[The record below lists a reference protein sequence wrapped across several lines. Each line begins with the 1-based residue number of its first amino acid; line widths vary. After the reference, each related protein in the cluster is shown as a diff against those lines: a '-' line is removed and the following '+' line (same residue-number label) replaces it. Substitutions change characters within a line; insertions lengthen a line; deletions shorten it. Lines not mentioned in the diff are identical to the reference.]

1 MDRLGWPGAHRQ
13 TRLRR
18 IQPPVHAVYHA
29 GVICPLS
36 LQAVCY
42 GIPAG
47 NRVGP
52 AAPRQ
57 DRLGTG
63 GPENDSPGATTGRER
78 PENGM
83 GNYLIRNQTPHELV
97 IEGADRSLKLAP
109 LQRRRVGASPERLFG
124 AAACAAR
131 RDHAVD
137 WELEP
142 VRSTRLLAAAWL
154 AGAGIASCVAG
165 VFAYSLGSG
174 MLALWLGGAAAAGCA
189 IGAAYI
195 IARGRTRPDRTGHDL
210 AGASRREPG
219 RAETGPPGPGRI
231 ARWRMRHGR
240 NRRDRAASRGHRDS
254 PQLDPTPPRGE
265 QWGIVRDFI
274 IATCQGLII
283 LLVLFVAVAAPA
295 AAIYYGTELSKVVV
309 FTHWSHLSLI
319 AGSDA
324 LYIVVAR
331 LLQLIMLIIV
341 SIVPALMYFQFDR
354 EKLSTLVDRWLHAIF
369 RLDPSLGTVADVDA
383 KYGRRVEEFYG
394 ASLATGVGEPRKRLH
409 DRSPV
414 IIATLLIAIGWIV
427 VLLNDA
433 HRYGPLPS
441 FQDLFRPSPT
451 PMTMGFLGAYFLAVQ
466 VTLRGYV
473 RGDLKPKTYNV
484 ITVRILM
491 AVILAWA
498 AQALWGTNQVVL
510 ALSFIAGIL
519 PNTVLR
525 RIRDVGGS
533 GTLLR
538 QVRDRPKAEDGG
550 GQKAEKDDLQV
561 QSPLSQLDEVD
572 VYERTRL
579 EEEGITSVQALA
591 RHDLV
596 DLILSSRIPVPRLI
610 DWVDQ
615 AILLQHVPERAAQ
628 RLRGLGIR
636 TATDYLQASACD
648 DAFRHVSCALAQEG
662 NMNAELLRIVLNG
675 DEWLS
680 YIQNWRQHDGTTA
693 MQVYTYD
700 RDGHLKKRRLRIGP
714 PRTQPVCVSAGGTT
728 AGSTMGAGPFAPYT
742 GPRDGQPTQNGDG
755 GQPTHDELMTK

>member
-1 MDRLGWPGAHRQ
+1 
-13 TRLRR
+13 
-18 IQPPVHAVYHA
+18 
-29 GVICPLS
+29 
-36 LQAVCY
+36 
-42 GIPAG
+42 
-47 NRVGP
+47 
-52 AAPRQ
+52 
-57 DRLGTG
+57 
-63 GPENDSPGATTGRER
+63 
-78 PENGM
+78 M

-165 VFAYSLGSG
+165 VLAYSLGSG
-174 MLALWLGGAAAAGCA
+174 VLALWLGTAAATACA

-195 IARGRTRPDRTGHDL
+195 IARGRTRPDRVGHDL
-210 AGASRREPG
+210 AGPGRKEPG
-219 RAETGPPGPGRI
+219 RAETGRAEPGPPGPGRMS
-231 ARWRMRHGR
+231 RWRLRRGCK
-240 NRRDRAASRGHRDS
+240 RRDRAASRSHKDS
-254 PQLDPTPPRGE
+254 PQLDPTPLRGE

-309 FTHWSHLSLI
+309 FTHWSHLSLV
-319 AGSDA
+319 AGRDA

-414 IIATLLIAIGWIV
+414 IVATLLIAIGWIV
-427 VLLNDA
+427 ILLNDS
-433 HRYGPLPS
+433 HGHGPLPS

-525 RIRDVGGS
+525 RIRDVGGP
-533 GTLLR
+533 GTILR
-538 QVRDRPKAEDGG
+538 QARDARDRP
-550 GQKAEKDDLQV
+550 KAEKDDLQV

-636 TATDYLQASACD
+636 TATDYLQVSANEC
-648 DAFRHVSCALAQEG
+648 AFSHVSCALAQEG
-662 NMNAELLRIVLNG
+662 NMNAELLWIVLNG

-680 YIQNWRQHDGTTA
+680 HIQNWRQHDGTAA

-700 RDGHLKKRRLRIGP
+700 RDGRLKKRRLKIGP
-714 PRTQPVCVSAGGTT
+714 SRTQPACIS
-728 AGSTMGAGPFAPYT
+728 AGSTMTAGPFAPYT
-742 GPRDGQPTQNGDG
+742 GSPG
-755 GQPTHDELMTK
+755 GQPTRNGRGGQPSHGAGKIRTDTQAQSS

>member
-1 MDRLGWPGAHRQ
+1 MSRWLVPGWMR
-13 TRLRR
+13 
-18 IQPPVHAVYHA
+18 
-29 GVICPLS
+29 
-36 LQAVCY
+36 
-42 GIPAG
+42 
-47 NRVGP
+47 
-52 AAPRQ
+52 
-57 DRLGTG
+57 
-63 GPENDSPGATTGRER
+63 
-78 PENGM
+78 
-83 GNYLIRNQTPHELV
+83 
-97 IEGADRSLKLAP
+97 
-109 LQRRRVGASPERLFG
+109 
-124 AAACAAR
+124 
-131 RDHAVD
+131 
-137 WELEP
+137 
-142 VRSTRLLAAAWL
+142 
-154 AGAGIASCVAG
+154 
-165 VFAYSLGSG
+165 
-174 MLALWLGGAAAAGCA
+174 
-189 IGAAYI
+189 
-195 IARGRTRPDRTGHDL
+195 
-210 AGASRREPG
+210 
-219 RAETGPPGPGRI
+219 
-231 ARWRMRHGR
+231 RWRMRRGR
-240 NRRDRAASRGHRDS
+240 KGHDRAASHSRRES
-254 PQLDPTPPRGE
+254 PQLDPTPLRGE
-265 QWGIVRDFI
+265 QWGIVRDFV
-274 IATCQGLII
+274 IATCQGVII
-283 LLVLFVAVAAPA
+283 VLVLFVAVAAPA
-295 AAIYYGTELSKVVV
+295 FAIYYGTELSNVIVL
-309 FTHWSHLSLI
+309 THWSHLSLV
-319 AGSDA
+319 AGHDA

-331 LLQLIMLIIV
+331 LLQLIMLIII

-414 IIATLLIAIGWIV
+414 IVATLLIATGWIV
-427 VLLNDA
+427 VLLNDV
-433 HRYGPLPS
+433 HRHGALPS

-525 RIRDVGGS
+525 RIRDVGS
-533 GTLLR
+533 PSTILR
-538 QVRDRPKAEDGG
+538 QVRDVRGRQKAETEGR
-550 GQKAEKDDLQV
+550 QKAEKDDLQV

-615 AILLQHVPERAAQ
+615 AILLQHVPERTAQ

-636 TATDYLQASACD
+636 TATDYLQVSTD
-648 DAFRHVSCALAQEG
+648 ERAFNHVNGVLAKEG
-662 NMNAELLRIVLNG
+662 DLNAELLRIVLNG

-680 YIQNWRQHDGTTA
+680 YIENWRQHDGTTA
-693 MQVYTYD
+693 MQVYTYE
-700 RDGHLKKRRLRIGP
+700 RDGRLTKRRLKIGP
-714 PRTQPVCVSAGGTT
+714 TRAQPVRISAGGTT
-728 AGSTMGAGPFAPYT
+728 AGSTTMAGQLAPYT
-742 GPRDGQPTQNGDG
+742 GSLGGQPAQDGDG
-755 GQPTHDELMTK
+755 GQPAQDGGPGTANAAAA

>member
-1 MDRLGWPGAHRQ
+1 
-13 TRLRR
+13 
-18 IQPPVHAVYHA
+18 
-29 GVICPLS
+29 
-36 LQAVCY
+36 
-42 GIPAG
+42 
-47 NRVGP
+47 
-52 AAPRQ
+52 
-57 DRLGTG
+57 
-63 GPENDSPGATTGRER
+63 
-78 PENGM
+78 M

-97 IEGADRSLKLAP
+97 IEGVGMSLKLAP

-124 AAACAAR
+124 TAAGAAR
-131 RDHAVD
+131 RDNAVD

-154 AGAGIASCVAG
+154 AGAGIAGCAAG
-165 VFAYSLGSG
+165 VIAYSLGSG
-174 MLALWLGGAAAAGCA
+174 MLALWLGVGAAAACA
-189 IGAAYI
+189 IAGAYI
-195 IARGRTRPDRTGHDL
+195 IGRGRTRPDRT
-210 AGASRREPG
+210 EPG
-219 RAETGPPGPGRI
+219 RTEPGRTETGRVRRWLVLGWMR
-231 ARWRMRHGR
+231 RWRMRRRRGRDQVASHGR
-240 NRRDRAASRGHRDS
+240 RDS
-254 PQLDPTPPRGE
+254 PRLDPTPLRGE
-265 QWGIVRDFI
+265 QWGIVRDFV

-283 LLVLFVAVAAPA
+283 VLVLFVAVAAPA
-295 AAIYYGTELSKVVV
+295 SAIYYGTELSNVIVI
-309 FTHWSHLSLI
+309 THWSHLSLV
-319 AGSDA
+319 AGHDH

-414 IIATLLIAIGWIV
+414 IVATLLIAIGWIV
-427 VLLNDA
+427 VLLSDA
-433 HRYGPLPS
+433 HRDGALPS

-451 PMTMGFLGAYFLAVQ
+451 PMTMGFLGAYFLAIQ

-498 AQALWGTNQVVL
+498 AQALWGTGQVVL

-525 RIRDVGGS
+525 RIRDVS
-533 GTLLR
+533 GPGTILR
-538 QVRDRPKAEDGG
+538 QVRDSRGHHKTEGGGRQKTEDGG
-550 GQKAEKDDLQV
+550 RQKTDKDDLQV

-591 RHDLV
+591 RHDLI

-628 RLRGLGIR
+628 TLRGLGIR
-636 TATDYLQASACD
+636 TATDYMQVSTDRC
-648 DAFRHVSCALAQEG
+648 AFSHLSGVLKKG
-662 NMNAELLRIVLNG
+662 GLNAELLRIVLNG

-680 YIQNWRQHDGTTA
+680 YIENWRQHDGTTA
-693 MQVYTYD
+693 MQVHTYD
-700 RDGHLKKRRLRIGP
+700 RDGHLKKRHVKIGP
-714 PRTQPVCVSAGGTT
+714 TRSQPARVSAGDTT
-728 AGSTMGAGPFAPYT
+728 AGSTTMAGKLAPYT
-742 GPRDGQPTQNGDG
+742 ASPGSQPAPNGKDGKPAQHDQPARTAKPGTTD
-755 GQPTHDELMTK
+755 TAAA

>member
-1 MDRLGWPGAHRQ
+1 
-13 TRLRR
+13 
-18 IQPPVHAVYHA
+18 
-29 GVICPLS
+29 
-36 LQAVCY
+36 
-42 GIPAG
+42 
-47 NRVGP
+47 VG
-52 AAPRQ
+52 
-57 DRLGTG
+57 
-63 GPENDSPGATTGRER
+63 
-78 PENGM
+78 
-83 GNYLIRNQTPHELV
+83 
-97 IEGADRSLKLAP
+97 
-109 LQRRRVGASPERLFG
+109 
-124 AAACAAR
+124 
-131 RDHAVD
+131 
-137 WELEP
+137 
-142 VRSTRLLAAAWL
+142 
-154 AGAGIASCVAG
+154 
-165 VFAYSLGSG
+165 
-174 MLALWLGGAAAAGCA
+174 
-189 IGAAYI
+189 
-195 IARGRTRPDRTGHDL
+195 RGRQG
-210 AGASRREPG
+210 
-219 RAETGPPGPGRI
+219 
-231 ARWRMRHGR
+231 
-240 NRRDRAASRGHRDS
+240 RDRAASHGQRDRL
-254 PQLDPTPPRGE
+254 QLDPTPLRGE
-265 QWGIVRDFI
+265 QWGIVRDFV

-283 LLVLFVAVAAPA
+283 VVVLLVAVAAPA
-295 AAIYYGTELSKVVV
+295 SAIYYGTELSSVVV
-309 FTHWSHLSLI
+309 FTHWSHPSLV
-319 AGSDA
+319 AGHDA

-414 IIATLLIAIGWIV
+414 IVATLLIAIGWIV

-433 HRYGPLPS
+433 HRPGALPS
-441 FQDLFRPSPT
+441 FQDLFQPSPT

-525 RIRDVGGS
+525 RIRDVGGPS
-533 GTLLR
+533 TILR
-538 QVRDRPKAEDGG
+538 QVRDVGGRQKAQAGGRQKAEDDGH
-550 GQKAEKDDLQV
+550 QKAEKDDLQV

-591 RHDLV
+591 RHDLI

-628 RLRGLGIR
+628 TLRGLGIR
-636 TATDYLQASACD
+636 TATDYLQVSTD
-648 DAFRHVSCALAQEG
+648 EGAFHHVSRVLAKG
-662 NMNAELLRIVLNG
+662 GDLNAELLRIVLNG

-680 YIQNWRQHDGTTA
+680 YIENWRQHDGTTA
-693 MQVYTYD
+693 MRVHTYD
-700 RDGHLKKRRLRIGP
+700 QDGRLKKRRLKIGP
-714 PRTQPVCVSAGGTT
+714 AKAQPVRMSVEDTT
-728 AGSTMGAGPFAPYT
+728 AGSTTMAGQLTPYT
-742 GPRDGQPTQNGDG
+742 GSPGGQPAQDGDG
-755 GQPTHDELMTK
+755 GEPARTAGPGPATAAA

>member
-1 MDRLGWPGAHRQ
+1 
-13 TRLRR
+13 
-18 IQPPVHAVYHA
+18 
-29 GVICPLS
+29 
-36 LQAVCY
+36 
-42 GIPAG
+42 
-47 NRVGP
+47 
-52 AAPRQ
+52 
-57 DRLGTG
+57 
-63 GPENDSPGATTGRER
+63 
-78 PENGM
+78 M

-97 IEGADRSLKLAP
+97 IEGAGISLKLAP

-124 AAACAAR
+124 TAACAAR
-131 RDHAVD
+131 RDNAVD

-142 VRSTRLLAAAWL
+142 MRSTRLLTAAWL
-154 AGAGIASCVAG
+154 AGAGIAGCAAG
-165 VFAYSLGSG
+165 VIAYLLGSG
-174 MLALWLGGAAAAGCA
+174 MLALWLGVGAAAACA
-189 IGAAYI
+189 IAGAYI
-195 IARGRTRPDRTGHDL
+195 IGRGRTRPDRTEPG
-210 AGASRREPG
+210 RTEPG
-219 RAETGPPGPGRI
+219 RAETGRGRRWLVLGWMR
-231 ARWRMRHGR
+231 RWRMRHRRGR
-240 NRRDRAASRGHRDS
+240 DQVASHGRRDS
-254 PQLDPTPPRGE
+254 PRLDPTPLRGE
-265 QWGIVRDFI
+265 QWGIVRDFV

-283 LLVLFVAVAAPA
+283 VLVLFVAVAAPA
-295 AAIYYGTELSKVVV
+295 SAIYYGTELSNVIVI
-309 FTHWSHLSLI
+309 THWSHLSLV
-319 AGSDA
+319 AGHDH

-414 IIATLLIAIGWIV
+414 IVATLLIAIGWIV

-433 HRYGPLPS
+433 HRDGALPS

-451 PMTMGFLGAYFLAVQ
+451 PMTMGFLGAYFLAIQ

-498 AQALWGTNQVVL
+498 AQALWGTSQVVL

-525 RIRDVGGS
+525 RIRDIS
-533 GTLLR
+533 GPGTILR
-538 QVRDRPKAEDGG
+538 QVRDTRGRQKPEDGG
-550 GQKAEKDDLQV
+550 RQKPEDGGRQKPEKDDLQV

-591 RHDLV
+591 RHDLI

-628 RLRGLGIR
+628 TLRGLGIR
-636 TATDYLQASACD
+636 TATDYMQVATDKC
-648 DAFRHVSCALAQEG
+648 AFNHLSGVLKKGGQ
-662 NMNAELLRIVLNG
+662 NAELLRIVLNG

-680 YIQNWRQHDGTTA
+680 YIENWRQHDGTTA
-693 MQVYTYD
+693 MQVHTYD
-700 RDGHLKKRRLRIGP
+700 RDGHLKKRHVKIGP
-714 PRTQPVCVSAGGTT
+714 TRARPARISAEDTT
-728 AGSTMGAGPFAPYT
+728 AGSVTLAGKLAPYT
-742 GPRDGQPTQNGDG
+742 ASPGSQPAPNGNDGQPAQHD
-755 GQPTHDELMTK
+755 QPARTAEPGTTDTAAA

>member
-1 MDRLGWPGAHRQ
+1 
-13 TRLRR
+13 
-18 IQPPVHAVYHA
+18 
-29 GVICPLS
+29 
-36 LQAVCY
+36 
-42 GIPAG
+42 
-47 NRVGP
+47 
-52 AAPRQ
+52 
-57 DRLGTG
+57 
-63 GPENDSPGATTGRER
+63 
-78 PENGM
+78 M
-83 GNYLIRNQTPHELV
+83 GNYLIRNQTPHQLV
-97 IEGADRSLKLAP
+97 IEGADMSLKLAP

-124 AAACAAR
+124 VAACAAR

-165 VFAYSLGSG
+165 VIAYSLGSG
-174 MLALWLGGAAAAGCA
+174 VLDLWLGVGAAVACA
-189 IGAAYI
+189 IGGGYI
-195 IARGRTRPDRTGHDL
+195 IGRGRTRPDRTGYDL
-210 AGASRREPG
+210 AGPGRREPG
-219 RAETGPPGPGRI
+219 RDETSREEPGQPGPRRMS
-231 ARWRMRHGR
+231 RWLVPGSMRRRRVRHGR
-240 NRRDRAASRGHRDS
+240 KGRDRAASHGHKDS
-254 PQLDPTPPRGE
+254 PQLDPTPLRGE
-265 QWGIVRDFI
+265 QWGIVRDFV

-283 LLVLFVAVAAPA
+283 VLVLFVAVAAPA
-295 AAIYYGTELSKVVV
+295 SAIYYGTELSNVIVL
-309 FTHWSHLSLI
+309 THWSHLSLV
-319 AGSDA
+319 AGHDA

-331 LLQLIMLIIV
+331 LLQLIMLILV

-414 IIATLLIAIGWIV
+414 IVATLLIAIGWIV
-427 VLLNDA
+427 VLLNDVHPHSA
-433 HRYGPLPS
+433 LPS

-498 AQALWGTNQVVL
+498 AQALLGTNQVVL

-525 RIRDVGGS
+525 RIRDVGGP
-533 GTLLR
+533 GTILR
-538 QVRDRPKAEDGG
+538 QVRGARGRQETEAGSR
-550 GQKAEKDDLQV
+550 QKGETDDLQV

-628 RLRGLGIR
+628 KLRGLGIR
-636 TATDYLQASACD
+636 TATDYLQVSASKP
-648 DAFRHVSCALAQEG
+648 AFDHVRSVLKEG
-662 NMNAELLRIVLNG
+662 GLNADLLRIVLNG

-680 YIQNWRQHDGTTA
+680 YIENWRQHDGTAAT
-693 MQVYTYD
+693 QVYTYG
-700 RDGHLKKRRLRIGP
+700 RDGRLMKRRLKIGP
-714 PRTQPVCVSAGGTT
+714 KRAQPVRASADATTARSATT
-728 AGSTMGAGPFAPYT
+728 AGQLAPYT
-742 GPRDGQPTQNGDG
+742 GSLAGPPAQNGDG
-755 GQPTHDELMTK
+755 GQPAQDGDPSTANATAA

>member
-1 MDRLGWPGAHRQ
+1 
-13 TRLRR
+13 
-18 IQPPVHAVYHA
+18 
-29 GVICPLS
+29 
-36 LQAVCY
+36 
-42 GIPAG
+42 
-47 NRVGP
+47 
-52 AAPRQ
+52 
-57 DRLGTG
+57 
-63 GPENDSPGATTGRER
+63 
-78 PENGM
+78 M

-154 AGAGIASCVAG
+154 AGAGIASCVTG
-165 VFAYSLGSG
+165 VLAYSLGSG
-174 MLALWLGGAAAAGCA
+174 MLALWLGTAAAAACA
-189 IGAAYI
+189 IGAAYV
-195 IARGRTRPDRTGHDL
+195 IARGRARPDRTGHDL
-210 AGASRREPG
+210 AGPSRGEPG
-219 RAETGPPGPGRI
+219 RAETARAEPGPPKPGRMSG
-231 ARWRMRHGR
+231 WRMRRGR
-240 NRRDRAASRGHRDS
+240 KRRDRAASRGHRDS
-254 PQLDPTPPRGE
+254 PQLDPTPLRGE

-309 FTHWSHLSLI
+309 FTHWSHLSLV
-319 AGSDA
+319 ADRGA

-433 HRYGPLPS
+433 HRDGPLPS

-525 RIRDVGGS
+525 RIRDVGGPS
-533 GTLLR
+533 TVLR

-550 GQKAEKDDLQV
+550 GHKAQDGGRQKAEKDDLQV

-615 AILLQHVPERAAQ
+615 AILLQHVPEYAAQ

-636 TATDYLQASACD
+636 TATDYLQASANEC
-648 DAFRHVSCALAQEG
+648 AFSHVSCALAQEG
-662 NMNAELLRIVLNG
+662 NMSAELLRIVLNG

-700 RDGHLKKRRLRIGP
+700 RDGRLKKRRMKISP
-714 PRTQPVCVSAGGTT
+714 PRTQPVCMSAGGTT
-728 AGSTMGAGPFAPYT
+728 AGSTMMAGPFAPYT
-742 GPRDGQPTQNGDG
+742 GSRDGQPAQNGDG
-755 GQPTHDELMTK
+755 GQPSHGAEKTRTDTRAQSS

>member
-1 MDRLGWPGAHRQ
+1 
-13 TRLRR
+13 
-18 IQPPVHAVYHA
+18 
-29 GVICPLS
+29 
-36 LQAVCY
+36 
-42 GIPAG
+42 
-47 NRVGP
+47 
-52 AAPRQ
+52 
-57 DRLGTG
+57 
-63 GPENDSPGATTGRER
+63 
-78 PENGM
+78 M

-97 IEGADRSLKLAP
+97 IEGADISLKLAP

-131 RDHAVD
+131 RDNAVD

-165 VFAYSLGSG
+165 VIAYSLGSG
-174 MLALWLGGAAAAGCA
+174 MLALWLGVGAAAACA
-189 IGAAYI
+189 IGGAYI
-195 IARGRTRPDRTGHDL
+195 IGRGRTSPDRTGRDL
-210 AGASRREPG
+210 AGPGRTEPG
-219 RAETGPPGPGRI
+219 QRGPGRVSRWLVPGWMR
-231 ARWRMRHGR
+231 RWRMRRGR
-240 NRRDRAASRGHRDS
+240 KGRDRAASHGHRDS
-254 PQLDPTPPRGE
+254 PQLDPTPLRGE
-265 QWGIVRDFI
+265 QWGIVRDFV

-283 LLVLFVAVAAPA
+283 VLVLFAAVAAPA
-295 AAIYYGTELSKVVV
+295 SAIYYGTELSNVIV
-309 FTHWSHLSLI
+309 FTHWSHLSLV
-319 AGSDA
+319 ADHDA

-414 IIATLLIAIGWIV
+414 IVATLLIAIGWIV

-433 HRYGPLPS
+433 HRDGALPS

-525 RIRDVGGS
+525 RIRDVGG
-533 GTLLR
+533 GR
-538 QVRDRPKAEDGG
+538 
-550 GQKAEKDDLQV
+550 QKAEKDDLQV

-591 RHDLV
+591 RHDLI

-615 AILLQHVPERAAQ
+615 AILLQHVPERAALT
-628 RLRGLGIR
+628 LRGLGIR
-636 TATDYLQASACD
+636 TATDYLQVSTD
-648 DAFRHVSCALAQEG
+648 ERAFEHVSRVFAKEG
-662 NMNAELLRIVLNG
+662 DLNAELLRIVLNG

-680 YIQNWRQHDGTTA
+680 YIENWRQHDGTTT
-693 MQVYTYD
+693 MQVHTYD
-700 RDGHLKKRRLRIGP
+700 RDGRLKKRRLKIGP
-714 PRTQPVCVSAGGTT
+714 TSAQPVRISAGGTT
-728 AGSTMGAGPFAPYT
+728 AGSATTAGQLAPYT
-742 GPRDGQPTQNGDG
+742 GSLGGQPAQNGDG
-755 GQPTHDELMTK
+755 GQSAQDGQPARMAGPGTANAAAA

>member
-1 MDRLGWPGAHRQ
+1 
-13 TRLRR
+13 
-18 IQPPVHAVYHA
+18 
-29 GVICPLS
+29 
-36 LQAVCY
+36 
-42 GIPAG
+42 
-47 NRVGP
+47 
-52 AAPRQ
+52 
-57 DRLGTG
+57 
-63 GPENDSPGATTGRER
+63 
-78 PENGM
+78 M

-97 IEGADRSLKLAP
+97 IEGAGDMSLKLAP
-109 LQRRRVGASPERLFG
+109 LQQRRVGASPEKLFG

-131 RDHAVD
+131 RDNAVD

-165 VFAYSLGSG
+165 VIAYSLGSG
-174 MLALWLGGAAAAGCA
+174 MLALWLGAGAGAACA
-189 IGAAYI
+189 IGGAYVI
-195 IARGRTRPDRTGHDL
+195 GRGRTRPDRTGRDL
-210 AGASRREPG
+210 AGPGREEPG
-219 RAETGPPGPGRI
+219 QPGPGRVSRRLVPGWMR
-231 ARWRMRHGR
+231 RWRMRRGR
-240 NRRDRAASRGHRDS
+240 KGRDRAASRGHRDS
-254 PQLDPTPPRGE
+254 PQLDPTPLRGE
-265 QWGIVRDFI
+265 QWGIVRDFV
-274 IATCQGLII
+274 IATCQGLVIV
-283 LLVLFVAVAAPA
+283 LVLFVAVAAPA
-295 AAIYYGTELSKVVV
+295 SAIYYGTELSNVIVI
-309 FTHWSHLSLI
+309 THWSHLSLV
-319 AGSDA
+319 AGHDH

-414 IIATLLIAIGWIV
+414 IVATLLIAIGWIV

-433 HRYGPLPS
+433 HRDGALPS

-451 PMTMGFLGAYFLAVQ
+451 PMTMGFLGAYFLAIQ

-525 RIRDVGGS
+525 RIRDVGG
-533 GTLLR
+533 GR
-538 QVRDRPKAEDGG
+538 
-550 GQKAEKDDLQV
+550 QKAEKDDLQV
-561 QSPLSQLDEVD
+561 QSPLSHLDEVD

-591 RHDLV
+591 RHDLI

-628 RLRGLGIR
+628 TLRGLGIR
-636 TATDYLQASACD
+636 TATDYLQVSAD
-648 DAFRHVSCALAQEG
+648 ERAFKHVSRVLAKDG
-662 NMNAELLRIVLNG
+662 DLSAELLRIVLDG

-680 YIQNWRQHDGTTA
+680 YIQNWRQHDGTIT
-693 MQVYTYD
+693 MQVHTYGQ
-700 RDGHLKKRRLRIGP
+700 DGHVKKRRLKIGAA
-714 PRTQPVCVSAGGTT
+714 RAQPARGSAGGTT
-728 AGSTMGAGPFAPYT
+728 AGSTTTAGQLTPLHRVNGRPASTERRRRPASTGRPASKNGGARHG
-742 GPRDGQPTQNGDG
+742 
-755 GQPTHDELMTK
+755 

>member
-1 MDRLGWPGAHRQ
+1 
-13 TRLRR
+13 
-18 IQPPVHAVYHA
+18 
-29 GVICPLS
+29 
-36 LQAVCY
+36 
-42 GIPAG
+42 
-47 NRVGP
+47 
-52 AAPRQ
+52 
-57 DRLGTG
+57 
-63 GPENDSPGATTGRER
+63 
-78 PENGM
+78 M

-97 IEGADRSLKLAP
+97 IEGADMSLKLAP

-154 AGAGIASCVAG
+154 AGAGIASCAAG
-165 VFAYSLGSG
+165 VIVYSLGSG
-174 MLALWLGGAAAAGCA
+174 MLAFWLGVGAAAACA
-189 IGAAYI
+189 IGGAYVI
-195 IARGRTRPDRTGHDL
+195 GRGRTGPDRTGRDL
-210 AGASRREPG
+210 AGPGRTEPG
-219 RAETGPPGPGRI
+219 RAGPGRMRRWLVPGWMR
-231 ARWRMRHGR
+231 RWRTRRGPKG
-240 NRRDRAASRGHRDS
+240 RDRAASHGHRDS
-254 PQLDPTPPRGE
+254 PRLDPTPLRGE
-265 QWGIVRDFI
+265 QWGIVRDFV

-283 LLVLFVAVAAPA
+283 VVVLFVAVAAPA
-295 AAIYYGTELSKVVV
+295 SAIYYGTELSNVIVI
-309 FTHWSHLSLI
+309 THWSHLSLV
-319 AGSDA
+319 AGHDA

-414 IIATLLIAIGWIV
+414 IVATLLIAIGWIV

-433 HRYGPLPS
+433 HRDGALPS

-451 PMTMGFLGAYFLAVQ
+451 PMTMGFLGAYFLAIQ

-525 RIRDVGGS
+525 RIRDVGG
-533 GTLLR
+533 GR
-538 QVRDRPKAEDGG
+538 
-550 GQKAEKDDLQV
+550 QKAEKDDLQV

-591 RHDLV
+591 RHDLI

-628 RLRGLGIR
+628 TLRGLGIR
-636 TATDYLQASACD
+636 TATDYLQVSTD
-648 DAFRHVSCALAQEG
+648 ERAFKHVSRVLAKEG
-662 NMNAELLRIVLNG
+662 HLNAELLRVVLNG

-680 YIQNWRQHDGTTA
+680 YIENWRQHDGTTT
-693 MQVYTYD
+693 MQVHTYD
-700 RDGHLKKRRLRIGP
+700 PDGRLKKRRLMIGP
-714 PRTQPVCVSAGGTT
+714 TRAQPARISAGVTT
-728 AGSTMGAGPFAPYT
+728 AGSATMAGKLAPYT
-742 GPRDGQPTQNGDG
+742 GSPGGQPAQNGDG
-755 GQPTHDELMTK
+755 GQPAQDSQPARTAGPGTANPAAA

>member
-1 MDRLGWPGAHRQ
+1 
-13 TRLRR
+13 
-18 IQPPVHAVYHA
+18 
-29 GVICPLS
+29 
-36 LQAVCY
+36 
-42 GIPAG
+42 
-47 NRVGP
+47 
-52 AAPRQ
+52 
-57 DRLGTG
+57 
-63 GPENDSPGATTGRER
+63 
-78 PENGM
+78 M

-97 IEGADRSLKLAP
+97 IEGAAGMSLKLAP

-124 AAACAAR
+124 TAACAAR
-131 RDHAVD
+131 RDNAVD

-142 VRSTRLLAAAWL
+142 VRSTRLLGAAWL

-165 VFAYSLGSG
+165 AIAYSLGSS
-174 MLALWLGGAAAAGCA
+174 MLALWLGVGAAAACA
-189 IGAAYI
+189 IGGAYI
-195 IARGRTRPDRTGHDL
+195 IGRGRTRPDRTGRDL
-210 AGASRREPG
+210 AGPVRS
-219 RAETGPPGPGRI
+219 ETGWAERGRMSRWLVPGWMR
-231 ARWRMRHGR
+231 RWRTRRSRKG
-240 NRRDRAASRGHRDS
+240 RDRAASGHRDS
-254 PQLDPTPPRGE
+254 PRLDPTPLRGE
-265 QWGIVRDFI
+265 QWGIVRDFV
-274 IATCQGLII
+274 IATFQGLII
-283 LLVLFVAVAAPA
+283 VVVLFVAVAAPA
-295 AAIYYGTELSKVVV
+295 SAIYYGTELSNVIV
-309 FTHWSHLSLI
+309 FTHWSHLSLV
-319 AGSDA
+319 AGHDH

-414 IIATLLIAIGWIV
+414 IVATLLIAIGWIV

-433 HRYGPLPS
+433 HRDGALPS

-451 PMTMGFLGAYFLAVQ
+451 PMTMGFLGAYFLAIQ

-525 RIRDVGGS
+525 RIRDVGG
-533 GTLLR
+533 GR
-538 QVRDRPKAEDGG
+538 
-550 GQKAEKDDLQV
+550 QKAEKNDLQV

-615 AILLQHVPERAAQ
+615 AILLQHVPERTAQ
-628 RLRGLGIR
+628 TLRGLGIR
-636 TATDYLQASACD
+636 TATDYLQVSAD
-648 DAFRHVSCALAQEG
+648 KRAFNHVSGVLAKEG
-662 NMNAELLRIVLNG
+662 DLNAELLRIVLNG

-680 YIQNWRQHDGTTA
+680 YIENWRLHDGTTA
-693 MQVYTYD
+693 MQVHTYNQ
-700 RDGHLKKRRLRIGP
+700 DGHLKKRRVKIGP
-714 PRTQPVCVSAGGTT
+714 TRTQPVRISAGGTT
-728 AGSTMGAGPFAPYT
+728 DGKHDDGRPVRAPHRVTGRPASTERRRRPASAGRPASKNGGARPG
-742 GPRDGQPTQNGDG
+742 
-755 GQPTHDELMTK
+755 

>member
-1 MDRLGWPGAHRQ
+1 
-13 TRLRR
+13 
-18 IQPPVHAVYHA
+18 
-29 GVICPLS
+29 
-36 LQAVCY
+36 
-42 GIPAG
+42 
-47 NRVGP
+47 
-52 AAPRQ
+52 
-57 DRLGTG
+57 
-63 GPENDSPGATTGRER
+63 
-78 PENGM
+78 M

-97 IEGADRSLKLAP
+97 IEGADMSLKLAP
-109 LQRRRVGASPERLFG
+109 LQRRRVGASPDRLFG
-124 AAACAAR
+124 AAVCAAR
-131 RDHAVD
+131 RDQAVD

-154 AGAGIASCVAG
+154 AGAGITSCAAG
-165 VFAYSLGSG
+165 VIAYSLGSG
-174 MLALWLGGAAAAGCA
+174 MLALWLGAAAAAACA
-189 IGAAYI
+189 IGGAYVI
-195 IARGRTRPDRTGHDL
+195 GRGRTRPDRTGHDL
-210 AGASRREPG
+210 AKPGRTEPG
-219 RAETGPPGPGRI
+219 RAETGREGPGQRGLGRMSRWLVPGWMS
-231 ARWRMRHGR
+231 RWRMRRGR
-240 NRRDRAASRGHRDS
+240 RGRDLAASHGHRDR
-254 PQLDPTPPRGE
+254 PRLDPTPLRGE
-265 QWGIVRDFI
+265 QWGIVRDFV
-274 IATCQGLII
+274 IATCQGLVIV
-283 LLVLFVAVAAPA
+283 LVLFVAVAAPA
-295 AAIYYGTELSKVVV
+295 SAIYYGTELSNVIV
-309 FTHWSHLSLI
+309 FTHWSHLSLV
-319 AGSDA
+319 AGHDA

-331 LLQLIMLIIV
+331 LLQLIMLIII

-414 IIATLLIAIGWIV
+414 IVATLLIAIGWIV
-427 VLLNDA
+427 VLLNDV
-433 HRYGPLPS
+433 HRHGPLPS

-451 PMTMGFLGAYFLAVQ
+451 PMTMGFLGAYFLAIQ

-498 AQALWGTNQVVL
+498 AQALWGTNQAVL

-525 RIRDVGGS
+525 RIRDVGG
-533 GTLLR
+533 
-538 QVRDRPKAEDGG
+538 VR
-550 GQKAEKDDLQV
+550 QKAEKDDLQV

-615 AILLQHVPERAAQ
+615 AILLQHVPERDAQ
-628 RLRGLGIR
+628 TLRGLGIR
-636 TATDYLQASACD
+636 TATDYLQ
-648 DAFRHVSCALAQEG
+648 VSTDERTFDHLSGVLAKEG
-662 NMNAELLRIVLNG
+662 GLNAELLRIVLNG

-680 YIQNWRQHDGTTA
+680 YIENWRLHDGMTA
-693 MQVYTYD
+693 KQVHTYD
-700 RDGHLKKRRLRIGP
+700 QDGHLKKRRVKIGP
-714 PRTQPVCVSAGGTT
+714 TRAQPAHISAGGTT
-728 AGSTMGAGPFAPYT
+728 MTGKLEPYT
-742 GPRDGQPTQNGDG
+742 GSPG
-755 GQPTHDELMTK
+755 GQPAQNGNGGQPARTTGPGTPRAA

>member
-1 MDRLGWPGAHRQ
+1 
-13 TRLRR
+13 
-18 IQPPVHAVYHA
+18 
-29 GVICPLS
+29 
-36 LQAVCY
+36 
-42 GIPAG
+42 
-47 NRVGP
+47 
-52 AAPRQ
+52 
-57 DRLGTG
+57 
-63 GPENDSPGATTGRER
+63 
-78 PENGM
+78 M

-97 IEGADRSLKLAP
+97 IEGAGDMSLKLAP

-124 AAACAAR
+124 TAACAAR
-131 RDHAVD
+131 RDNAVD

-165 VFAYSLGSG
+165 VIAYSLGSG
-174 MLALWLGGAAAAGCA
+174 VLALWLGAGAAAACA
-189 IGAAYI
+189 IGGAYVI
-195 IARGRTRPDRTGHDL
+195 GRGRTRPDRTERDL
-210 AGASRREPG
+210 AGPGRTEPG
-219 RAETGPPGPGRI
+219 QLGPGRVSRRLVPGWMR
-231 ARWRMRHGR
+231 RWRMRRGR
-240 NRRDRAASRGHRDS
+240 KGRDRAASRGHRDS
-254 PQLDPTPPRGE
+254 PQLDPTPLRGE
-265 QWGIVRDFI
+265 QWGIVRDFV
-274 IATCQGLII
+274 IATCQGLVIV
-283 LLVLFVAVAAPA
+283 LVLFVAVAAPA
-295 AAIYYGTELSKVVV
+295 SAIYYGTELSNVIVI
-309 FTHWSHLSLI
+309 THWSHLSLV
-319 AGSDA
+319 AGHDH

-414 IIATLLIAIGWIV
+414 IVATLLIAIGWIV

-433 HRYGPLPS
+433 HRDGALPS

-451 PMTMGFLGAYFLAVQ
+451 PMTMGFLGAYFLAIQ

-498 AQALWGTNQVVL
+498 AQALWGTSQVVL

-525 RIRDVGGS
+525 RIRDVGG
-533 GTLLR
+533 GR
-538 QVRDRPKAEDGG
+538 
-550 GQKAEKDDLQV
+550 QKAEKDDLQV
-561 QSPLSQLDEVD
+561 QSPLSHLDEVD

-591 RHDLV
+591 RHDLI

-628 RLRGLGIR
+628 TLRGLGIR
-636 TATDYLQASACD
+636 TATDYLQVSAD
-648 DAFRHVSCALAQEG
+648 ERAFKHVSRVLAKDG
-662 NMNAELLRIVLNG
+662 DLSAELLRIVLDG

-680 YIQNWRQHDGTTA
+680 YIQNWRQHDGTTT
-693 MQVYTYD
+693 MQVHTYGQ
-700 RDGHLKKRRLRIGP
+700 DGHLKKRRLKIGP
-714 PRTQPVCVSAGGTT
+714 ARAQPARGRAGGTT
-728 AGSTMGAGPFAPYT
+728 AGSTTTAGQLTPLHRVNGRPASTERRRRPASTGRPASKNGGARHG
-742 GPRDGQPTQNGDG
+742 
-755 GQPTHDELMTK
+755 

>member
-1 MDRLGWPGAHRQ
+1 
-13 TRLRR
+13 
-18 IQPPVHAVYHA
+18 
-29 GVICPLS
+29 
-36 LQAVCY
+36 
-42 GIPAG
+42 
-47 NRVGP
+47 
-52 AAPRQ
+52 
-57 DRLGTG
+57 
-63 GPENDSPGATTGRER
+63 
-78 PENGM
+78 M

-97 IEGADRSLKLAP
+97 IEGADISLKLAP

-131 RDHAVD
+131 RDNAVD

-165 VFAYSLGSG
+165 VIAYSLGSG
-174 MLALWLGGAAAAGCA
+174 MLALWLGVGAAAACA
-189 IGAAYI
+189 IGGAYI
-195 IARGRTRPDRTGHDL
+195 IGRGRTSPDRTGRDL
-210 AGASRREPG
+210 AGPGRTEPG
-219 RAETGPPGPGRI
+219 QRGPGRVSRWLVPGWMR
-231 ARWRMRHGR
+231 RWRMRRGR
-240 NRRDRAASRGHRDS
+240 KGRDRAASHGHRDS
-254 PQLDPTPPRGE
+254 PQLDPTPLRGE
-265 QWGIVRDFI
+265 QWGIVRDFV

-283 LLVLFVAVAAPA
+283 VLVLFVAVAAPA
-295 AAIYYGTELSKVVV
+295 SAIYYGTELSNVIV
-309 FTHWSHLSLI
+309 FTHWSHLSLV
-319 AGSDA
+319 AGHDA

-414 IIATLLIAIGWIV
+414 IVATLLIAIGWIV

-433 HRYGPLPS
+433 HRDGALPS

-525 RIRDVGGS
+525 RIRDVGG
-533 GTLLR
+533 GR
-538 QVRDRPKAEDGG
+538 
-550 GQKAEKDDLQV
+550 QKAEKDDLQV

-591 RHDLV
+591 RHDLI

-615 AILLQHVPERAAQ
+615 AILLQHVPERAALT
-628 RLRGLGIR
+628 LRGLGSR
-636 TATDYLQASACD
+636 TATDYLEVSTD
-648 DAFRHVSCALAQEG
+648 ERAFEHVSRVFAKEG
-662 NMNAELLRIVLNG
+662 DLNAELLRIVLNG

-680 YIQNWRQHDGTTA
+680 YIENWRQHDGTTT
-693 MQVYTYD
+693 MQVHTYD
-700 RDGHLKKRRLRIGP
+700 RDGRLKKRRLKIGP
-714 PRTQPVCVSAGGTT
+714 TSAQPVRISAGGTT
-728 AGSTMGAGPFAPYT
+728 AGSATTACQLAPYT
-742 GPRDGQPTQNGDG
+742 GSLGGQPAQNGDG
-755 GQPTHDELMTK
+755 GQSAQDGQPARMAGPGTANAAAA

>member
-1 MDRLGWPGAHRQ
+1 
-13 TRLRR
+13 
-18 IQPPVHAVYHA
+18 
-29 GVICPLS
+29 
-36 LQAVCY
+36 
-42 GIPAG
+42 
-47 NRVGP
+47 
-52 AAPRQ
+52 
-57 DRLGTG
+57 
-63 GPENDSPGATTGRER
+63 
-78 PENGM
+78 M

-165 VFAYSLGSG
+165 VLAYSLGSG
-174 MLALWLGGAAAAGCA
+174 VLALWLGTAAATACA

-195 IARGRTRPDRTGHDL
+195 IARGRTRPDRVGHDL
-210 AGASRREPG
+210 AGPGRKEPG
-219 RAETGPPGPGRI
+219 RAETGQAEPGPPGPGRMS
-231 ARWRMRHGR
+231 RWRLRRGR
-240 NRRDRAASRGHRDS
+240 KRRDRAASRSHKDS
-254 PQLDPTPPRGE
+254 PQLDPTPLRGE

-309 FTHWSHLSLI
+309 FTHWSHLSLV

-414 IIATLLIAIGWIV
+414 IVATLLIAIGWIV

-433 HRYGPLPS
+433 HRHGPLPS

-525 RIRDVGGS
+525 RIRDVGGP
-533 GTLLR
+533 GTILR
-538 QVRDRPKAEDGG
+538 QARDARYRP
-550 GQKAEKDDLQV
+550 KAEKDDLQV

-636 TATDYLQASACD
+636 TATDYLQVSANEC
-648 DAFRHVSCALAQEG
+648 AFSHLSCALAQEG
-662 NMNAELLRIVLNG
+662 NMNAELLWIVLNG

-680 YIQNWRQHDGTTA
+680 HIQNWRQHDGTTA

-700 RDGHLKKRRLRIGP
+700 RDGRLKKRRLKIGP
-714 PRTQPVCVSAGGTT
+714 SRTQPACIS
-728 AGSTMGAGPFAPYT
+728 AGSTMTAGPFAPYT
-742 GPRDGQPTQNGDG
+742 GSLDGQPARNGHG
-755 GQPTHDELMTK
+755 GQPSHGAGKIRTDTQAQSS

>member
-1 MDRLGWPGAHRQ
+1 
-13 TRLRR
+13 
-18 IQPPVHAVYHA
+18 
-29 GVICPLS
+29 
-36 LQAVCY
+36 
-42 GIPAG
+42 
-47 NRVGP
+47 
-52 AAPRQ
+52 
-57 DRLGTG
+57 
-63 GPENDSPGATTGRER
+63 
-78 PENGM
+78 M

-97 IEGADRSLKLAP
+97 IEGADISLKLAP

-131 RDHAVD
+131 RDNAVD

-165 VFAYSLGSG
+165 VIAYSLGSG
-174 MLALWLGGAAAAGCA
+174 MLALWLGVGAAAACA
-189 IGAAYI
+189 IGGAYI
-195 IARGRTRPDRTGHDL
+195 IGRGRTSPDRTGRDL
-210 AGASRREPG
+210 AGPGRTEPG
-219 RAETGPPGPGRI
+219 QRGPGRVSRWLVPGWMR
-231 ARWRMRHGR
+231 RWRMRRGR
-240 NRRDRAASRGHRDS
+240 KGRDRAASHGHRDS
-254 PQLDPTPPRGE
+254 PQLDPTPLRGE
-265 QWGIVRDFI
+265 QWGIVRDFV

-283 LLVLFVAVAAPA
+283 VLVLFVAVAAPA
-295 AAIYYGTELSKVVV
+295 SAIYYGTELSNVIV
-309 FTHWSHLSLI
+309 FTHWSHLSLV
-319 AGSDA
+319 AGHDA

-414 IIATLLIAIGWIV
+414 IVATLLIAIGWIV

-433 HRYGPLPS
+433 HRDGALPS

-525 RIRDVGGS
+525 RIRDVGG
-533 GTLLR
+533 GR
-538 QVRDRPKAEDGG
+538 
-550 GQKAEKDDLQV
+550 QKAEKDDLQV

-591 RHDLV
+591 RHDLI

-615 AILLQHVPERAAQ
+615 AILLQHVPERAALT
-628 RLRGLGIR
+628 LRGLGIR
-636 TATDYLQASACD
+636 TATDYLQVSTD
-648 DAFRHVSCALAQEG
+648 ERAFEHVSRVFAKEG
-662 NMNAELLRIVLNG
+662 DLNAELLRIVLNG

-680 YIQNWRQHDGTTA
+680 YIENWRQHDGTTT
-693 MQVYTYD
+693 MQVHTYD
-700 RDGHLKKRRLRIGP
+700 RDGRLKKRRLKIGP
-714 PRTQPVCVSAGGTT
+714 TSAQPVRISAGGTT
-728 AGSTMGAGPFAPYT
+728 AGSATTAGQLAPYT
-742 GPRDGQPTQNGDG
+742 GSLGGQPAQNGDG
-755 GQPTHDELMTK
+755 GQSAQDGQPARMAGPGTANAAAA

>member
-1 MDRLGWPGAHRQ
+1 
-13 TRLRR
+13 
-18 IQPPVHAVYHA
+18 
-29 GVICPLS
+29 
-36 LQAVCY
+36 
-42 GIPAG
+42 
-47 NRVGP
+47 
-52 AAPRQ
+52 
-57 DRLGTG
+57 
-63 GPENDSPGATTGRER
+63 
-78 PENGM
+78 M

-97 IEGADRSLKLAP
+97 IEGADMSLKLAP

-124 AAACAAR
+124 LAACAAR

-165 VFAYSLGSG
+165 VIAYSLGSG
-174 MLALWLGGAAAAGCA
+174 VLALWLGAGAAVACA
-189 IGAAYI
+189 IGGGYI
-195 IARGRTRPDRTGHDL
+195 IGRGRTRPDRTGYDL
-210 AGASRREPG
+210 AGPARREPG
-219 RAETGPPGPGRI
+219 REASREEPGQPGPRRMARWLVPGSMR
-231 ARWRMRHGR
+231 RWRMRHGR
-240 NRRDRAASRGHRDS
+240 NGRDRAASHGHRDR
-254 PQLDPTPPRGE
+254 PQLDPTPLRGE
-265 QWGIVRDFI
+265 QWGIVRDFV

-283 LLVLFVAVAAPA
+283 VFVLFVAVAAPA
-295 AAIYYGTELSKVVV
+295 SAIYYGTELSNVIE
-309 FTHWSHLSLI
+309 FTHWSHLSLV
-319 AGSDA
+319 AGHDA

-331 LLQLIMLIIV
+331 LLQLIMLILV

-414 IIATLLIAIGWIV
+414 IVATLLIAIGWIV
-427 VLLNDA
+427 VLLNDVHPHGA
-433 HRYGPLPS
+433 LPS

-525 RIRDVGGS
+525 RIRDVS
-533 GTLLR
+533 GPGPILR
-538 QVRDRPKAEDGG
+538 QVRGVRGPQKAETGG
-550 GQKAEKDDLQV
+550 RQQGEKDDLQV

-591 RHDLV
+591 RHDLI

-628 RLRGLGIR
+628 KLRGLGIR
-636 TATDYLQASACD
+636 TATDYLQVSANER
-648 DAFRHVSCALAQEG
+648 AFAHVTSALKDG
-662 NMNAELLRIVLNG
+662 GLNADLLRIVLNG

-680 YIQNWRQHDGTTA
+680 YIENWRQHDATAA
-693 MQVYTYD
+693 MQVYTYS
-700 RDGHLKKRRLRIGP
+700 REGRLLKRRLKIGP
-714 PRTQPVCVSAGGTT
+714 KRARPARASAGVTTAASTTT
-728 AGSTMGAGPFAPYT
+728 AGQLASYT
-742 GPRDGQPTQNGDG
+742 GSLGGQPAENGDG
-755 GQPTHDELMTK
+755 SRPAQDGDQSTANAAA

>member
-1 MDRLGWPGAHRQ
+1 
-13 TRLRR
+13 
-18 IQPPVHAVYHA
+18 
-29 GVICPLS
+29 
-36 LQAVCY
+36 
-42 GIPAG
+42 
-47 NRVGP
+47 
-52 AAPRQ
+52 
-57 DRLGTG
+57 
-63 GPENDSPGATTGRER
+63 
-78 PENGM
+78 M

-97 IEGADRSLKLAP
+97 IEGADVSLKLAP

-124 AAACAAR
+124 TAAR
-131 RDHAVD
+131 AARCDNAVD

-165 VFAYSLGSG
+165 AIAYSLGSG
-174 MLALWLGGAAAAGCA
+174 VLALWLGVGAAAACA
-189 IGAAYI
+189 IGGAYI
-195 IARGRTRPDRTGHDL
+195 IGRGRTRPDRTGRDL
-210 AGASRREPG
+210 AEPG
-219 RAETGPPGPGRI
+219 RTEPGWAGPGWMRL
-231 ARWRMRHGR
+231 WRTRRGR
-240 NRRDRAASRGHRDS
+240 KGRDRVASGHRDS
-254 PQLDPTPPRGE
+254 PRLDPTPLRGE
-265 QWGIVRDFI
+265 QWGIVRDFV

-283 LLVLFVAVAAPA
+283 VVVLFVAVAAPA
-295 AAIYYGTELSKVVV
+295 SAIYYGTELSNVIV
-309 FTHWSHLSLI
+309 FTHWSHLSLV
-319 AGSDA
+319 AGHDH

-414 IIATLLIAIGWIV
+414 IVATLLIAIGWIV

-433 HRYGPLPS
+433 HRDGALPS

-451 PMTMGFLGAYFLAVQ
+451 PMTMGFLGAYFLAIQ

-525 RIRDVGGS
+525 RIRDVGG
-533 GTLLR
+533 GR
-538 QVRDRPKAEDGG
+538 
-550 GQKAEKDDLQV
+550 QKAEKNDLQV

-591 RHDLV
+591 RHNLV

-628 RLRGLGIR
+628 TLRGLGIR
-636 TATDYLQASACD
+636 TATDYLQVSAD
-648 DAFRHVSCALAQEG
+648 KRAFNHVSAVLAKDG
-662 NMNAELLRIVLNG
+662 DLNAELLRIVLNG

-680 YIQNWRQHDGTTA
+680 YIENWRLHDGTTA
-693 MQVYTYD
+693 MQVHTYD
-700 RDGHLKKRRLRIGP
+700 QDGHLKKRRVKIGP
-714 PRTQPVCVSAGGTT
+714 TRAQPVRISAGGTT
-728 AGSTMGAGPFAPYT
+728 AGSTTMAGQLAPRT
-742 GPRDGQPTQNGDG
+742 GSLGGLPTQNGDG
-755 GQPTHDELMTK
+755 GRPAQDGQPARTAGPGPADAAAA

>member
-1 MDRLGWPGAHRQ
+1 
-13 TRLRR
+13 
-18 IQPPVHAVYHA
+18 
-29 GVICPLS
+29 
-36 LQAVCY
+36 
-42 GIPAG
+42 
-47 NRVGP
+47 
-52 AAPRQ
+52 
-57 DRLGTG
+57 
-63 GPENDSPGATTGRER
+63 
-78 PENGM
+78 M

-97 IEGADRSLKLAP
+97 IEGAADMSLKLAP

-124 AAACAAR
+124 TAACAAR
-131 RDHAVD
+131 RDNAVD

-165 VFAYSLGSG
+165 AIAYSLGSG
-174 MLALWLGGAAAAGCA
+174 MLALWLGVGAAAACA
-189 IGAAYI
+189 IGGAYI
-195 IARGRTRPDRTGHDL
+195 IGRGRTRPDRTGRDL
-210 AGASRREPG
+210 AGPGRSEPG
-219 RAETGPPGPGRI
+219 WAERGRMSRWLVPGWMR
-231 ARWRMRHGR
+231 RWRTRRGR
-240 NRRDRAASRGHRDS
+240 KGRDRAASGHRDS
-254 PQLDPTPPRGE
+254 PRLDPTPLRGE
-265 QWGIVRDFI
+265 QWGIVRDFV
-274 IATCQGLII
+274 IATFQGLII
-283 LLVLFVAVAAPA
+283 VVVLFVAVAAPA
-295 AAIYYGTELSKVVV
+295 SAIYYGTELSNVIV
-309 FTHWSHLSLI
+309 FTHWSHLSLV
-319 AGSDA
+319 AGHDH

-414 IIATLLIAIGWIV
+414 IVATLLIAIGWIV

-433 HRYGPLPS
+433 HRDGALPS

-451 PMTMGFLGAYFLAVQ
+451 PMTMGFLGAYFLAIQ

-525 RIRDVGGS
+525 RIRDVGG
-533 GTLLR
+533 GR
-538 QVRDRPKAEDGG
+538 
-550 GQKAEKDDLQV
+550 QKAEKNDLQV

-628 RLRGLGIR
+628 TLRGLGIR
-636 TATDYLQASACD
+636 TATDYLQVSAD
-648 DAFRHVSCALAQEG
+648 KRAFNHVSGVLAKEG
-662 NMNAELLRIVLNG
+662 DLNAELLRIVLNG

-680 YIQNWRQHDGTTA
+680 YIENWRLHDGTTA
-693 MQVYTYD
+693 MQVHTYD
-700 RDGHLKKRRLRIGP
+700 QDGHLKKRRVKIGP
-714 PRTQPVCVSAGGTT
+714 TRTQPVRISAGGTT
-728 AGSTMGAGPFAPYT
+728 AGSTTMAGQLAPRT
-742 GPRDGQPTQNGDG
+742 GSLGGPPAQNGDG
-755 GQPTHDELMTK
+755 GQPAQDGQPARTAGPGPADAAAA